1 VSISVRYAIQVVIKK
16 LHVLVHVVNEVQAPA
31 VLGVDLVLAAELD
44 DLAVHLC
51 QL

>member
-1 VSISVRYAIQVVIKK
+1 VRCAMQEVIEQQH
-16 LHVLVHVVNEVQAPA
+16 LLVHVVNKVQAPA
-31 VLGVDLVLAAELD
+31 VLRVDLVLAAELD